1 MDPLS
6 NAFSTIINNEVKNKR
21 ECVIEP
27 ASKLV
32 GHALRVLQQNGY
44 VGEFE
49 FIDDGRFGKFV
60 VQLMGRVNKCGA
72 IRPRYSVKVGEFKV
86 WEEKYLPSRDVGIL
100 ILTTSKGVV
109 SHRDA
114 MERRIGGQ
122 LLAYV
127 Y

>member
-6 NAFSTIINNEVKNKR
+6 NAFSTILNNEKKNKR

-27 ASKLV
+27 ASRLV
-32 GHALRVLQQNGY
+32 GHSLRVLQQQGY

-60 VQLMGRVNKCGA
+60 VQLMGRMNKCGA
-72 IRPRYSVKVGEFKV
+72 IRPRHSVRADEFEV
-86 WEEKYLPSRDVGIL
+86 WERKYLPSRDVGIL
-100 ILTTSKGVV
+100 ILTTSKGVM

-114 MERRIGGQ
+114 MKGRIGGQ